1 MRKNRIILV
10 VLAIFMLIGLLTA
23 CRSGKTIEVTA
34 TPPII
39 GLPTSTHQGPT
50 DTPIQPTPN
59 PTRVAVAQK
68 TTIATTGGQNVYVV
82 QPGDTL
88 RNIAAQFGVSVDD
101 IITANALPN
110 PDLLEV
116 GQLIIIPEI
125 LVTPTPV
132 VGFKTIPDSE
142 LVYSPS
148 SANFNIATFIK
159 GKTGFLYAYSELFG
173 DSGDSYWSGV
183 ELINKVALDYSISP
197 RLLLALLEY
206 QSGWVNNPD
215 PSQEAITYPYGI
227 FSADIP
233 TLYGQL
239 LRTANWLNT
248 GYYGWRYRGLTSTSF
263 SDGTPLTFAP
273 DLNAGTVAVQYFFA
287 QINSPG
293 QWQYNTSELG
303 FFQTYL
309 SMFGDPFPNAIE
321 PLVAN
326 NLEQPALTLPFPKGE
341 IWYFTGGPH
350 GGYNSGSAW
359 AAIDFAPPEP
369 REELLNTQGYCYTSE
384 NWVTAVADGVI
395 ARSGEGYVV
404 LDLDGDGN
412 EHTGWNVVYLHISSN
427 GVVPTGTRVNMG
439 DLLGHPSC
447 EGGFSNATHLH
458 FSRRYNGEW
467 MPITCHVCASDI
479 NSPPMVLS
487 GWTFIGY
494 QGQEYQGY
502 ALHKTEESR
511 RAEQGREAEVNE
523 FSY

>member
-1 MRKNRIILV
+1 MKQKYLLWIL
-10 VLAIFMLIGLLTA
+10 LAGFIGTGLLSG
-23 CRSGKTIEVTA
+23 CRGNKTVEVTA
-34 TPPII
+34 TPPIV
-39 GLPTSTHQGPT
+39 GLPTSTRQGPT

-68 TTIATTGGQNVYVV
+68 TTIANTSGEQSVYVV

-88 RNIAAQFGVSVDD
+88 RNIASQFGVSADD
-101 IITANALPN
+101 IIAANTLPN

-116 GQLIIIPEI
+116 GQLLVIPE
-125 LVTPTPV
+125 VVATPAPTI
-132 VGFKTIPDSE
+132 GFKTIPDSE
-142 LVYSPS
+142 LVYGPT
-148 SANFNIATFIK
+148 AADFNIATYIK
-159 GKTGFLYAYSELFG
+159 GKTGFLYAYSELFEDG
-173 DSGDSYWSGV
+173 EYWSGV
-183 ELINKVALDYSISP
+183 ELINKVALDYSINP

-206 QSGWVNNPD
+206 QSGWISNPD

-239 LRTANWLNT
+239 LRTANWLNS
-248 GYYGWRYRGLTSTSF
+248 GYYGWRYRGLISTAY

-287 QINSPG
+287 QINSPS
-293 QWQYNTSELG
+293 QWAFNTSEFG

-309 SMFGDPFPNAIE
+309 GMFGDPFPNAYE
-321 PLVAN
+321 PIVPN
-326 NLEQPALTLPFPKGE
+326 NLTQPTMTLPFPAGQT
-341 IWYFTGGPH
+341 WYFTGGPH

-359 AAIDFAPPEP
+359 ASIDFAPPEP
-369 REELLNTQGYCYTSE
+369 REEILNTQGYCYISE
-384 NWVTAVADGVI
+384 DWVAAVANGII
-395 ARSGEGYVV
+395 ARSGQGYVI

-412 EHTGWNVVYLHISSN
+412 EHTGWNVVYLHISSQD
-427 GVVPTGTRVNMG
+427 VIPAGTRVQTG

-458 FSRRYNGEW
+458 FGRRYNGEW

-479 NSPPMVLS
+479 NAPPMVLS

-494 QGQEYQGY
+494 RGQEYQGY
-502 ALHKTEESR
+502 AVHKTEEAR
-511 RAEQGREAEVNE
+511 RAEQGREDPINQ